1 MTCCVGT
8 LFVVWNENRKR
19 IHLIRWR
26 AVLQT
31 ALAPIGSGDISMII
45 RKLSSIRD
53 TALLRVIGIAVG
65 LSASVGIALAEG
77 SGEGHAVPGQM
88 GLQRGTT
95 EIAHEMHWFH
105 DWLLLPII
113 TVICLF
119 VLGLIVWIVLKF
131 NEKANPVPSRTTHN
145 SLLEVAWTVI
155 PVLILVV
162 IAIPSFRLLTKQL
175 VLPNAD
181 ITMKITGKQWYW
193 TYDYPQDQGGGFS
206 FDSLLKPDADL
217 KPDDIRLL
225 AVDNEAVIPVGKT
238 VRLQVTAADVIH
250 SFVVQSFGARID
262 AVPGRLNETWFKPEK
277 EGIYYGQCSKICGKD
292 HAFMPIAFRVV
303 SEQEYAAWL
312 ADAKKKFASN
322 STPVAVAA
330 AETAH

>member
-1 MTCCVGT
+1 M
-8 LFVVWNENRKR
+8 
-19 IHLIRWR
+19 
-26 AVLQT
+26 
-31 ALAPIGSGDISMII
+31 ALAPVGSGGISMIF
-45 RKLSSIRD
+45 RKLASMRD
-53 TALLRVIGIAVG
+53 TALPGLIGIATG
-65 LSASVGIALAEG
+65 LLATSGAALAEG

-88 GLQRGTT
+88 GFQRGTT

-113 TVICLF
+113 TIICLF
-119 VLGLIVWIVLKF
+119 VLALLVWIVLKF

-145 SLLEVAWTVI
+145 SLLEVAWTII

-162 IAIPSFRLLTKQL
+162 IAIPSFRLLTRQL
-175 VLPNAD
+175 VLPDAD

-217 KPDDIRLL
+217 KPGDIRLL

-277 EGIYYGQCSKICGKD
+277 EGVYYGQCSKICGKD

-322 STPVAVAA
+322 DNSPVAVAA
-330 AETAH
+330 AERAQ

>member
-1 MTCCVGT
+1 
-8 LFVVWNENRKR
+8 
-19 IHLIRWR
+19 
-26 AVLQT
+26 LQR
-31 ALAPIGSGDISMII
+31 ALALVGSGDISMMI

-65 LSASVGIALAEG
+65 ASASVGIALAEG

-119 VLGLIVWIVLKF
+119 VLGLLVWIVLKF

-175 VLPNAD
+175 VLPDAD